1 MEGTDVSK
9 RENNPIQNDMALMQ
23 ASQSDL
29 IQQVKNLQENFSHVM
44 NEMQAMK
51 QTQEQ
56 QAEIIKTLS
65 NYIQQHGGQEFKLD
79 SFETSYR
86 KQPPSIFVA
95 TDGSDRRHLVQFIP
109 VKAGHALSFTAQSK
123 SKHLGF

>member
-1 MEGTDVSK
+1 MRNRVELLDDIKRKAMEGTDVSK

-65 NYIQQHGGQEFKLD
+65 NYIQQHGGSQ
-79 SFETSYR
+79 
-86 KQPPSIFVA
+86 
-95 TDGSDRRHLVQFIP
+95 
-109 VKAGHALSFTAQSK
+109 
-123 SKHLGF
+123 

>member
-65 NYIQQHGGQEFKLD
+65 NYIQQHGGSQW
-79 SFETSYR
+79 
-86 KQPPSIFVA
+86 PS
-95 TDGSDRRHLVQFIP
+95 D
-109 VKAGHALSFTAQSK
+109 
-123 SKHLGF
+123 